1 MKAPCHRITV
11 AVLDIKAYLFLQV
24 RIGSLILGLG
34 R

>member
-11 AVLDIKAYLFLQV
+11 AILDIKAHLFLQV
-24 RIGSLILGLG
+24 RIGALILGLS